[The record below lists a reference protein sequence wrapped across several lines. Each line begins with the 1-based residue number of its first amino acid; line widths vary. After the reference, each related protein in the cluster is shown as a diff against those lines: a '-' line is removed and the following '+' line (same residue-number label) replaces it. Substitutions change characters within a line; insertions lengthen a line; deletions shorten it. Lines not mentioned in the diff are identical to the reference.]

1 MSRSTVVRRLTAVI
15 ALLAVLCMAAPAVAA
30 APGSHHGKTPVALHV
45 TFLDQFLN
53 WLATLGIGAAPSARP
68 QAGSMGKSTGT
79 SGPPSGFTSQ
89 NVGSTD
95 ASYGLDPNG
104 HS

>member
-1 MSRSTVVRRLTAVI
+1 MSRSTVVRRLTAVL
-15 ALLAVLCMAAPAVAA
+15 ALLAILCLAAPAVAA
-30 APGSHHGKTPVALHV
+30 APSSHHARSPEALHI
-45 TFLDQFLN
+45 TLLDQLLS
-53 WLATLGIGAAPSARP
+53 WLGIGPAPAGRP
-68 QAGSMGKSTGT
+68 QAGSVEKSGT
-79 SGPPSGFTSQ
+79 TIPPSFTNP

>member
-1 MSRSTVVRRLTAVI
+1 MSRSTVVRRLTAVL
-15 ALLAVLCMAAPAVAA
+15 ALLAILCMAAPAVAA
-30 APGSHHGKTPVALHV
+30 TPSSHHARSPEALHI
-45 TFLDQFLN
+45 TLLDQFLS
-53 WLATLGIGAAPSARP
+53 WLGIGPVPTGRS
-68 QAGSMGKSTGT
+68 QAGSMEKSTGAT
-79 SGPPSGFTSQ
+79 IPPAFSGQ

>member
-30 APGSHHGKTPVALHV
+30 PPASHQAKSPALHV
-45 TFLDQFLN
+45 TFLDQFLS
-53 WLATLGIGAAPSARP
+53 WLASLGIGPVPAARP
-68 QAGSMGKSTGT
+68 QAGSVEKSTGAT
-79 SGPPSGFTSQ
+79 IPPAFSSQ